1 MKKRLWIALIGAA
14 LLCLL
19 CGAALA
25 TPSDDGCWEIV
36 AGTQP
41 DTVYLTGFYPEA
53 DIAHRYLVVY
63 DRLVFPDTVIVGGV
77 TNTVEGVWNFGI
89 SSALDPGI
97 KRVIL
102 SEGITEIGDLGFSS
116 CRNLESIQ
124 LPSTIRKIANRS
136 FANCSSLKEVNI
148 PYSIDETGIGNLD
161 YFGKSLFV
169 NTQGLHVRFGNTFQE
184 WKNLTFQDTEYI
196 KNAPGLCV
204 ETTDGYSFG
213 WCGDRLGVSNGSTRT
228 WQLTPEGVLTCGG
241 AGAIVSPGWDAE
253 AVRSVSMVTEWD
265 DLSGLAAENGIFDQM
280 IGLTAI
286 ALNSGDKYFT
296 LGGLLYGKVYGDGG
310 RAIDS
315 LVYCPRG
322 YIGVAELPSSLTDLD
337 LSKFSGRPG
346 VTGLSVEQGNEVFFA
361 RDGILYKW
369 TEEGKA
375 EMIFVP
381 SSCSGL
387 VQIPASVRGIDPEMF
402 AGRGGITGF
411 TVEEG
416 NPEYSAA
423 EGLLLNRDGNTII
436 LCPPGLKNI
445 TIPTG
450 VNTWT
455 GWTFRLIS
463 GAFTITLQNGLT
475 AIPASAFAGCS
486 GLISVTIPDSVKQ
499 IGLNAF
505 ANCTGLTAVTIP
517 DSVTELGE
525 YAFYGCTGLTAVTIP
540 DSVATIGEGTFENC
554 TGLTI
559 IALPFSVT
567 SIRNRAFGNCTGL
580 TVLYYNG
587 TSSQWAAV
595 EKDDSAIPV
604 NCSVLTLDDQTS
616 FATVS
621 LAGLTKSDSVTLTDE
636 LGTNRTITASG
647 NHTFWNQGAKI
658 TVIPGAGRRVTYSL
672 SYLCTEGEAV
682 YVQPTAGGTFSASAT
697 VPLNLGIGVP
707 TITISFEA
715 DEGYAAYHLFVNE
728 NSLDQASGLWS
739 LTSADH
745 TESSYQNGDTV
756 LVDQGGMGQSRNFTL
771 MLVPQGITFGCVG
784 ELVYGSHRIAL
795 SDRTGTY
802 SFSLAGA
809 DIHLSLTWFESAKHY
824 TVAYDGNGS
833 EGSTPTQVV
842 AAGASAILRENQF
855 DGRSGSDWLIFDGWN
870 RKADG
875 TGQNYE
881 PGDIVFGSMVLYARW
896 IPAWG
901 LQLRGNGGE
910 GSMDPILRPKTD
922 AGVTIPPCE
931 FTCPGKA
938 LKEWNTKS
946 KGTGTSYQPGDT
958 VTLTGNM
965 TLYAIWEDAWTVA
978 AEADPV
984 SGGTVTGTG
993 TYLPDTP
1000 VTLTAVPA
1008 EHYRFDHWQD
1018 ENGGNVST
1026 EPAYTFTPEADCRL
1040 TACFARSDY
1049 AITAQYC
1056 SVTVSGESAQAA
1068 FAAPGT
1074 RLWIGWD
1081 YENQP
1086 EGMYWTGRF
1095 RVNGE
1100 ELPEGEYEFTMP
1112 EQDVIVTA
1120 VYLPQ
1125 ETVTVELSA
1134 GVQAVPGE
1142 ALYACGE
1149 MQLVEQREFYLMD
1162 LNGDEISDLKLVPR
1176 EEGGEMLVS
1185 PLSGMKL
1192 LAPSVTKDIS
1202 AEHGQ
1207 YAAVVFRFNPLPFVG
1222 QGASETTLVLP
1233 SGLNL
1238 IEDSA
1243 FEGDTAVTGV
1253 DAGHCAA
1260 IGAAAFRGC
1269 TGLSKIRVSG
1279 NCRIEESA
1287 FDGCTAL
1294 YALYGPA
1301 SGTVQEWAESHF
1313 ILFIEE

>member
-19 CGAALA
+19 YGAALA
-25 TPSDDGCWEIV
+25 TASDDGCWEIV

-41 DTVYLTGFYPEA
+41 DTVYLTAFYPEA

-77 TNTVEGVWNFGI
+77 TQTVEGVWNFGI

-116 CRNLESIQ
+116 CRYLESIQ

-148 PYSIDETGIGNLD
+148 PYSIDETRIGSLD

-184 WKNLTFQDTEYI
+184 WKNLTLQYTEYI
-196 KNAPGLCV
+196 ENAPGLCI

-253 AVRSVSMVTEWD
+253 AVRTVSMVTEWD

-286 ALNSGDKYFT
+286 ALDYANKYVT
-296 LGGLLYGKVYGDGG
+296 RGGLLYGVG
-310 RAIDS
+310 RTIDS

-402 AGRGGITGF
+402 AGRSGITGF

-423 EGLLLNRDGNTII
+423 EGLLLNRDGDTII
-436 LCPPGLKNI
+436 LCPPDLKNI
-445 TIPTG
+445 TIPTR
-450 VNTWT
+450 VNAWT
-455 GWTFRLIS
+455 GGDFRLIS
-463 GAFTITLQNGLT
+463 GAFTVTLQNGLT
-475 AIPASAFAGCS
+475 AIPDRAFYGCS
-486 GLISVTIPDSVKQ
+486 GLISVTIPDSV
-499 IGLNAF
+499 
-505 ANCTGLTAVTIP
+505 
-517 DSVTELGE
+517 TELGR

-540 DSVATIGEGTFENC
+540 DSVATIGDGTFGYC

-559 IALPFSVT
+559 IALPSSVT
-567 SIRNRAFGNCTGL
+567 SIGDRAFGYCTGL

-621 LAGLTKSDSVTLTDE
+621 LAGLTESDSVTLTDE
-636 LGTNRTITASG
+636 LGTNRTIIASG
-647 NHTFWNQGAKI
+647 NHTFWNQGGKI

-672 SYLCTEGEAV
+672 SYLRTEGGAV

-715 DEGYAAYHLFVNE
+715 DDGYAAYHLFVNE
-728 NSLDQASGLWS
+728 NSLDQASGIWS

-745 TESSYQNGDTV
+745 TGSSYQNGDTV
-756 LVDQGGMGQSRNFTL
+756 LVDQGGMGQNKYFTL
-771 MLVPQGITFGCVG
+771 TLDGQAEEKTGWAG
-784 ELVYGSHRIAL
+784 ELVYGSNRIAL

-809 DIHLSLTWFESAKHY
+809 DIYLSLTWFDSAKHY

-881 PGDIVFGSMVLYARW
+881 PGDFVVGSMVLYARW

-965 TLYAIWEDAWTVA
+965 TLYAIWEDGWTVA
-978 AEADPV
+978 ADADPA

-1008 EHYRFDHWQD
+1008 EHFRFDHWQD

-1134 GVQAVPGE
+1134 GVQAVPGQV
-1142 ALYACGE
+1142 LYACGE
-1149 MQLVEQREFYLMD
+1149 MQWVEQREFYLMD

-1202 AEHGQ
+1202 GEHGQ
-1207 YAAVVFRFNPLPFVG
+1207 YAAVVFRFNPSPFVG

-1243 FEGDTAVTGV
+1243 FEGDTAVTRV

-1294 YALYGPA
+1294 YALYGPTG
-1301 SGTVQEWAESHF
+1301 STVKEWAKSHF